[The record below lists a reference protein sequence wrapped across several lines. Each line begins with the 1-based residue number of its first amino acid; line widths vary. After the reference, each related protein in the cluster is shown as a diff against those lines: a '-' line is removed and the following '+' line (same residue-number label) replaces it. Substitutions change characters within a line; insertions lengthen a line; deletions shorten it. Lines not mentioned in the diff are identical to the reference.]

1 MRTAAVGVAV
11 ALLATACGGGDGGEE
26 VADAADAAT
35 ETTATEVTTT
45 EVATTETTAVPEPTA
60 TPEMAEGG
68 AIEITA
74 AIVFGES
81 AGSFQISEGSDVL
94 GCAMGTFEEAPLA
107 ATIER
112 TFTCDMG
119 ERAGSFV
126 LHFFPEPTADPTE
139 FASDWTVEDATGDF
153 AGLTGEGGFAALV
166 DEDESGAAETW
177 TGEVTFGAPSEEESD
192 ALAFDGVID
201 VAYLDAVLETQR
213 IDDGVGTVQL
223 SVFGDDGG
231 VTTAVAGTDEA
242 GSSPTGSTPY
252 RVGSITK
259 VFTSIA
265 TLSLVADGSITLDD
279 PASDHITRV
288 DVPTD
293 ATVRDLL
300 RHTSGI
306 PDITE
311 VDGFFDELAAE
322 RSRRWTPEEM
332 VAAVA
337 DLEPTPVGGET
348 AYSNTNYT
356 LLGILVEEVTGRP
369 FQEVLRERVI
379 EPAGLVDTHLAGLE
393 DGPEPLLGFTR
404 RDAGPPT
411 LIDFDYTS
419 IETAAWA
426 SGGLVSTGDDLHRLF
441 TALHD
446 GDVIPLELVDQMVPE
461 DGAYGFGLFGYGDDD
476 SVVGHDGGIDG
487 TISLVFHIPATGQT
501 VFGAAG
507 SDALLPFPAV
517 DEVVEALVPEL
528 ADDES

>member
-1 MRTAAVGVAV
+1 MRDRTRDARTGSGRMRTAAVGVAV

-119 ERAGSFV
+119 ERACSFV

-139 FASDWTVEDATGDF
+139 FASDWTVEDATWDF

-265 TLSLVADGSITLDD
+265 TLSLVADGSITLGTL
-279 PASDHITRV
+279 AVNVAGSFVLARLV
-288 DVPTD
+288 
-293 ATVRDLL
+293 ATGSDLL
-300 RHTSGI
+300 TVVGTGGLGALTTWSA
-306 PDITE
+306 
-311 VDGFFDELAAE
+311 VA
-322 RSRRWTPEEM
+322 
-332 VAAVA
+332 VAAV
-337 DLEPTPVGGET
+337 TPDHPPGRRAAVFVAAVGLPVAAAWIGLALGCARARRCGPSGWAGTRSVRVSCWVSWCRCRFVRASGRVCVRGVGGR
-348 AYSNTNYT
+348 
-356 LLGILVEEVTGRP
+356 GGRRSP
-369 FQEVLRERVI
+369 DRWW
-379 EPAGLVDTHLAGLE
+379 
-393 DGPEPLLGFTR
+393 
-404 RDAGPPT
+404 
-411 LIDFDYTS
+411 S
-419 IETAAWA
+419 I
-426 SGGLVSTGDDLHRLF
+426 GVR
-441 TALHD
+441 
-446 GDVIPLELVDQMVPE
+446 
-461 DGAYGFGLFGYGDDD
+461 
-476 SVVGHDGGIDG
+476 GGIG
-487 TISLVFHIPATGQT
+487 G
-501 VFGAAG
+501 GG
-507 SDALLPFPAV
+507 GRGG
-517 DEVVEALVPEL
+517 
-528 ADDES
+528 